1 MNSVGVDASVQIS
14 TSTVTVVAKFEACA
28 EAADAKTASLP
39 INSLLSTQSS
49 LRPRYGLGH
58 SEKPESAANRNW

>member
-14 TSTVTVVAKFEACA
+14 TSTVTVVAKFEARA

-39 INSLLSTQSS
+39 LNSLFPTHSS
-49 LRPRYGLGH
+49 LRPV
-58 SEKPESAANRNW
+58 

>member
-14 TSTVTVVAKFEACA
+14 TSTVTVAVEFEARA
-28 EAADAKTASLP
+28 ETANAKTASLL

-49 LRPRYGLGH
+49 LRPV
-58 SEKPESAANRNW
+58 